1 LTAPDFPQA
10 ASLFAVAAH
19 RRTGLSSVMT
29 ALSRLVALAAVASLT
44 LAVSALPAQVIH
56 PGDQVSIQVY
66 GQQSLSQTVTV
77 MQDGTIEYPLIG
89 RLQIGGQT
97 IDAATVQVRTK
108 LGEYVRN
115 PFVSIAITQFA
126 QPDVL
131 VLGDVKNPGKYQL
144 RSDARVTDAIA
155 AAGGLAEVNGDL
167 PEARVSDSQGDISH
181 VSLQQLL
188 HDGDVGLDRSLAE
201 GDVVYVP
208 GPTLIKVTVNG
219 AVDHPGVIEIPE
231 GDKVS
236 MAIAQAGNSN
246 GANSD
251 LNNVHVIR
259 QSADG
264 KTQDLTINLYQALEH
279 GDSNT
284 DIALQKNDE
293 VYVPQMKA
301 KSSPLIT
308 NAGILYILGRLL
320 IP

>member
-1 LTAPDFPQA
+1 MIGPLRT
-10 ASLFAVAAH
+10 LVLAVAAVGA
-19 RRTGLSSVMT
+19 T
-29 ALSRLVALAAVASLT
+29 LAA
-44 LAVSALPAQVIH
+44 SALPAQVIH
-56 PGDQVSIQVY
+56 PGDQVNVQVY

-89 RLQIGGQT
+89 RVKVGGET
-97 IDAATVQVRTK
+97 VDDATVTLRDK
-108 LGEYVRN
+108 LSQYVRN
-115 PFVSIAITQFA
+115 PSVSIAITQLA

-144 RSDARVTDAIA
+144 RSDARVSDAIA
-155 AAGGLAEVNGDL
+155 AAGGLAEVNGEL
-167 PEARVSDSQGDISH
+167 PEARVSDPQGDIAH
-181 VSLQQLL
+181 ISLQALL
-188 HDGDVGLDRSLAE
+188 HDGNVSLDQGLAE

-246 GANSD
+246 AANSD
-251 LNNVHVIR
+251 LNNVRVLR
-259 QSADG
+259 QTPDG
-264 KTQDLTINLYQALEH
+264 KTQEFTINLYQALEH
-279 GDSNT
+279 GDSNS
-284 DIALQKNDE
+284 DLALQKNDE

-301 KSSPLIT
+301 KGGT
-308 NAGILYILGRLL
+308 GYFAGTSILYLLGRLL

>member
-1 LTAPDFPQA
+1 MIGPLRAMV
-10 ASLFAVAAH
+10 LAVAA
-19 RRTGLSSVMT
+19 GCAM
-29 ALSRLVALAAVASLT
+29 LAA
-44 LAVSALPAQVIH
+44 SAPPAQVIH
-56 PGDQVSIQVY
+56 PGDQVNIQVY

-97 IDAATVQVRTK
+97 IDAATAQVRTK
-108 LGEYVRN
+108 LATYVRN
-115 PFVSIAITQFA
+115 PSVSIAITQFA

-144 RSDARVTDAIA
+144 RSDARVSDAIA
-155 AAGGLAEVNGDL
+155 AAGGLAEVNGEL
-167 PEARVSDSQGDISH
+167 PEARVSDEQGDVSH

-246 GANSD
+246 AANSD
-251 LNNVHVIR
+251 LNNVRVIR
-259 QSADG
+259 QMPDG
-264 KTQDLTINLYQALEH
+264 KTQEFSINLYQALEH

-293 VYVPQMKA
+293 VYVPQMKSKA
-301 KSSPLIT
+301 GGLLANS
-308 NAGILYILGRLL
+308 GILYILGRLL

>member
-1 LTAPDFPQA
+1 MIAPLRA
-10 ASLFAVAAH
+10 LVLAVAA
-19 RRTGLSSVMT
+19 GC
-29 ALSRLVALAAVASLT
+29 AT
-44 LAVSALPAQVIH
+44 LGASALPAQVIH

-89 RLQIGGQT
+89 RIQIAGQT
-97 IDAATVQVRTK
+97 IEAATSQVRTK

-115 PFVSIAITQFA
+115 PYVNIAITQFA

-144 RSDARVTDAIA
+144 RSDARVSDAIA
-155 AAGGLAEVNGDL
+155 AAGGLAEVNGEL
-167 PEARVSDSQGDISH
+167 PEARVSDEQGDVSH

-188 HDGDVGLDRSLAE
+188 HDGDVGIDRSLAE

-219 AVDHPGVIEIPE
+219 AVDHPGIIQIPE

-246 GANSD
+246 AANAD
-251 LNNVHVIR
+251 LNNVRVIR
-259 QSADG
+259 QTPDG
-264 KTQDLTINLYQALEH
+264 KTQELTINLYQALER
-279 GDSNT
+279 GDSNA
-284 DIALQKNDE
+284 DVALQKNDE

-301 KSSPLIT
+301 KSNNLLTSS
-308 NAGILYILGRLL
+308 GILYILGRLL

>member
-1 LTAPDFPQA
+1 MIGPLRAMV
-10 ASLFAVAAH
+10 LAVAAGCA
-19 RRTGLSSVMT
+19 T
-29 ALSRLVALAAVASLT
+29 LAAT
-44 LAVSALPAQVIH
+44 ALPAQVIH

-97 IDAATVQVRTK
+97 IDAATTQVRTK
-108 LGEYVRN
+108 LAEYVRN

-144 RSDARVTDAIA
+144 RSDARVSDAIA
-155 AAGGLAEVNGDL
+155 AAGGLAEVNGEL
-167 PEARVSDSQGDISH
+167 PDARVSDTQGDISH

-246 GANSD
+246 SANSD
-251 LNNVHVIR
+251 LNNVKVIR
-259 QSADG
+259 QTPDG
-264 KTQDLTINLYQALEH
+264 KTQEYSVNLYQALDH
-279 GDSNT
+279 GDST
-284 DIALQKNDE
+284 ADIALQKNDE
-293 VYVPQMKA
+293 VYVPQMKS
-301 KSSPLIT
+301 KSNGQVLT
-308 NAGILYILGRLL
+308 GTGILYILSRLL